1 MRWKTGGLWL
11 THNRMGKILG
21 VVWHSERGGGG
32 WNPQPTG
39 NSHPGQIPTT
49 VISGGR
55 ADVRKGGGA
64 NVRSWYRV
72 HTRLVRSAAAVCA
85 FIRLLGAGE
94 MSISSVVYTSA
105 QQHGPSTHV
114 RRPRTPAVMFSAL
127 TKLTK
132 TVSTSQ
138 KRKRKYKIWFGL
150 CRV

>member
-1 MRWKTGGLWL
+1 VNWGGGETSNPPVIPTLGCWADTHDCDFRGTG
-11 THNRMGKILG
+11 RC
-21 VVWHSERGGGG
+21 SER
-32 WNPQPTG
+32 
-39 NSHPGQIPTT
+39 
-49 VISGGR
+49 
-55 ADVRKGGGA
+55 GGA

-94 MSISSVVYTSA
+94 MSISSVVYISA

-132 TVSTSQ
+132 TVSTLQ